1 MAYLEVKDLSVFYGG
16 IQALRSISLSV
27 EQGAIVSIIGANG
40 AGKSTL
46 LRSIA
51 GDQKFK
57 AGSIVFAGEPIP
69 ADSYKVVSK
78 GISLVPEGR
87 RIFPGLTVLENLQVG
102 AYLRK
107 DKAGIERDLEEIYTL
122 FPRLKE
128 RRKQL
133 GGSLS
138 GGEQQMLAL
147 SRALIA
153 NPKLLLLD
161 EPSLG
166 LAPIVIDELF
176 DKIVEINKHK
186 GITVVM
192 VEQNAYVALDVAH
205 HAYVLATGEIVM
217 QGSGKELLEKEELVE
232 SYLGTKAHKKEGSQ

>member
-1 MAYLEVKDLSVFYGG
+1 MAFLEVKDLSVFYGG
-16 IQALRSISLSV
+16 IQALRSLNIYV
-27 EQGAIVSIIGANG
+27 DQGEIVSIIGANG

-57 AGSIVFAGEPIP
+57 AGSITFDGKPIP
-69 ADSYKVVSK
+69 TDSYKVVAR

-102 AYLRK
+102 AYMRK
-107 DKAGIERDLEEIYTL
+107 DKAQVDKDLEEIYEL

-153 NPKLLLLD
+153 NPRLLLLD

-166 LAPIVIDELF
+166 LAPIIIDELF
-176 DKIVEINKHK
+176 DKIVEINKTK

-205 HAYVLATGEIVM
+205 RAYVLATGEIVM
-217 QGSGKELLEKEELVE
+217 EGTGQDLLDNEELVE
-232 SYLGTKAHKKEGSQ
+232 SYLGTKTNER

>member
-1 MAYLEVKDLSVFYGG
+1 MSMLEVNNLNVSYGG
-16 IQALRSISLSV
+16 IQAIRSLNIHV
-27 EQGAIVSIIGANG
+27 EEREIVSIIGANG

-46 LRSIA
+46 MRSIA
-51 GDQKFK
+51 GDQKFS
-57 AGSIVFAGEPIP
+57 GSIVFKGEPIP
-69 ADSYKVVSK
+69 RDSCKVVGK

-87 RIFPGLTVLENLQVG
+87 RIFPGLTVMENLQVG
-102 AYLRK
+102 AYVRNDK
-107 DKAGIERDLEEIYTL
+107 DGIRRDLEEIFEL

-138 GGEQQMLAL
+138 GGEQQMLAV

-161 EPSLG
+161 EPTLG

-176 DKIVEINKHK
+176 NKILEINKVK
-186 GITVVM
+186 GITIIM
-192 VEQNAYVALDVAH
+192 VEQNAYAALEIAH
-205 HAYVLATGEIVM
+205 RAYILATGEIVLEGR
-217 QGSGKELLEKEELVE
+217 GSELLQMENIVE
-232 SYLGTKAHKKEGSQ
+232 SYLGTKSE

>member
-1 MAYLEVKDLSVFYGG
+1 MAILEIKNLAISYGG
-16 IQALRSISLSV
+16 IKAIRSLNLSV
-27 EQGAIVSIIGANG
+27 EEGMIVAIIGANG

-51 GDQKFK
+51 GDQSYF
-57 AGSIVFAGEPIP
+57 GSILFENEQLPKE
-69 ADSYKVVSK
+69 SYKVVKK

-87 RIFPGLTVLENLQVG
+87 RIFPNLTVMENLQIG
-102 AYLRK
+102 AYMRN
-107 DKAGIERDLEEIYTL
+107 DKERIIQELEEIFIL

-128 RRKQL
+128 RLKQL

-138 GGEQQMLAL
+138 GGEQQMLAV

-176 DKIVEINKHK
+176 NTIVKINKEK
-186 GITVVM
+186 NITIIM
-192 VEQNAYVALDVAH
+192 VEQNAYVALEIADQ
-205 HAYVLATGEIVM
+205 AYVLASGDIVLEGTGQEILN
-217 QGSGKELLEKEELVE
+217 QDKLVE
-232 SYLGTKAHKKEGSQ
+232 SFLGTNTTND